1 MNQQKQQLINF
12 LSEQSGFS
20 LTETKKLLKGVT
32 LEEENSEGL
41 QVYVFNK
48 DSYILYAPVLECAI
62 VKRFNNNYTV
72 GDTLKSDFIVWL
84 NDFTFWGHSFY
95 DHSCCPNLQEF
106 RDITYN
112 IFSGDNLFDF
122 GSCYN
127 TLSKLVDCVGIVDIN
142 NNIENYYICSAE
154 ELLFDCGANVPEY
167 VRRYVDIQAFIDDLT
182 YDNYID
188 LGDGDSVL
196 YYGC

>member
-12 LSEQSGFS
+12 LSERSGFS
-20 LTETKKLLKGVT
+20 LTETKKLLKGAT

-48 DSYILYAPVLECAI
+48 DSYVLYAPSLECAI

-72 GDTLKSDFIVWL
+72 SDTLKSDFIVWL
-84 NDFTFWGHSFY
+84 NDFTFWSHSFNDRSY
-95 DHSCCPNLQEF
+95 CPNLQEF
-106 RDITYN
+106 RDITCN
-112 IFSGDNLFDF
+112 IFSADKLFNCDHCYNYLSNLVDFVEISDINDNL
-122 GSCYN
+122 
-127 TLSKLVDCVGIVDIN
+127 
-142 NNIENYYICSAE
+142 ENYCIYSAE
-154 ELLFDCGANVPEY
+154 ELLFDCGGNVPEY
-167 VRRYVDIQAFIDDLT
+167 VRRYVDVQAFINDLT
-182 YDNYID
+182 YENYVD

>member
-12 LSEQSGFS
+12 LSEQSSFS
-20 LTETKKLLKGVT
+20 LAETKKLLKGVT
-32 LEEENSEGL
+32 LEEENAKGL

-48 DSYILYAPVLECAI
+48 DTYILYASALECAI

-95 DHSCCPNLQEF
+95 DYSYCPNLKEF

-112 IFSGDNLFDF
+112 IFNDNNLL
-122 GSCYN
+122 SCSRCYSY
-127 TLSKLVDCVGIVDIN
+127 LSKIVSCVEIRDIN
-142 NNIENYYICSAE
+142 DNIDNYYICSAE
-154 ELLFDCGANVPEY
+154 ELLFDCGVNVPEY
-167 VRRYVDIQAFIDDLT
+167 VRRYVDVQAFINDLT

-188 LGDGDSVL
+188 LEDGDSVL
-196 YYGC
+196 YYGA